1 METDAVPLENTKF
14 PNQDFFKHKSNQFS
28 SVQSPSHVRLFATL
42 WTAAHQASMSFTIS
56 LSLLKLLL
64 NESVMH
70 STISYSVI
78 PFSCLQSF
86 LALGPFLMSHL
97 FTLGGQS
104 IGASALVLKINNQN
118 SFPLG
123 LTGSFSLNPRDSLK
137 SLLQPHSS
145 SINSSVLSFLY
156 SPTLTS
162 IHNYW
167 KNHSFD

>member
-104 IGASALVLKINNQN
+104 IGASA
-118 SFPLG
+118 SG
-123 LTGSFSLNPRDSLK
+123 
-137 SLLQPHSS
+137 
-145 SINSSVLSFLY
+145 SVL
-156 SPTLTS
+156 PMN
-162 IHNYW
+162 IQ
-167 KNHSFD
+167 D

>member
-104 IGASALVLKINNQN
+104 IGASALVLPMNIQDWL
-118 SFPLG
+118 PLW
-123 LTGSFSLNPRDSLK
+123 LTGLISLQSKGLLKVFSSTTVQKHQFFNYQLSL
-137 SLLQPHSS
+137 
-145 SINSSVLSFLY
+145 
-156 SPTLTS
+156 
-162 IHNYW
+162 
-167 KNHSFD
+167 

>member
-104 IGASALVLKINNQN
+104 IGASALVLPMNIQDWL
-118 SFPLG
+118 PLW
-123 LTGSFSLNPRDSLK
+123 LTGLISLQSKGLLKVFSNTTVQKHQFFNYQLSL
-137 SLLQPHSS
+137 
-145 SINSSVLSFLY
+145 
-156 SPTLTS
+156 
-162 IHNYW
+162 
-167 KNHSFD
+167 